1 MTNEYESLVTSRLSL
16 RLNLILY
23 EHYFNNRKAAK
34 RPLCFKPYSL

>member
-23 EHYFNNRKAAK
+23 EHYFNNRNGG
-34 RPLCFKPYSL
+34 FFWYS